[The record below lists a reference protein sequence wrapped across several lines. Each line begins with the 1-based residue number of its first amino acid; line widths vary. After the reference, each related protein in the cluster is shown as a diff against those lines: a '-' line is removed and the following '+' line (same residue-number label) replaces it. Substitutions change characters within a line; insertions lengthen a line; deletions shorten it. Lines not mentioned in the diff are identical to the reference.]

1 MNLRPLTQSDDLALS
16 IFLDSEFSKAA
27 TYQTVLKLRKTN
39 MVAMERLAFEGTKI
53 VGYLC
58 CAKMVNPSDWWVLSV
73 LVVSSSHRKKGI
85 GRELV
90 YRGMNHARRE
100 KAPAVVVVGDPSY
113 FAHVGFSKAAAEN
126 LVLPFA
132 QDYTSLYPIAP
143 GTGLSRHELVYPDAF
158 LPVGDVTTSPAS
170 A

>member
-1 MNLRPLTQSDDLALS
+1 MNLRPLTEADNLALS
-16 IFLDSEFSKAA
+16 IFLDSEFGKPD
-27 TYQTVLKLRKTN
+27 TYQTVLKLREAN

-73 LVVSSSHRKKGI
+73 LVVSSNHRKKGI

-100 KAPAVVVVGDPSY
+100 SAPAVVVVGDPAY
-113 FAHVGFSKAAAEN
+113 FAQVGFSQAAAQN
-126 LVLPFA
+126 LDLPYAKDF
-132 QDYTSLYPIAP
+132 TSLYPIAP

-158 LPVGDVTTSPAS
+158 KPAGDVPRAAS

>member
-16 IFLDSEFSKAA
+16 ILLDSEFGDSE
-27 TYQTVLKLRKTN
+27 TYQSVLKLREAN
-39 MVAMERLAFEGTKI
+39 MVAMERLAFEGSKV

-58 CAKMVNPSDWWVLSV
+58 CAKMANPSDWWVLSV

-100 KAPAVVVVGDPSY
+100 NAPAVVVVGDPAY
-113 FAHVGFSKAAAEN
+113 FAQVGFSQSAARNLEVPFAAE
-126 LVLPFA
+126 F
-132 QDYTSLYPIAP
+132 TSLYPIAP
-143 GTGLSRHELVYPDAF
+143 GTGLSRHTLVYPDAF
-158 LPVGDVTTSPAS
+158 TPYSDVPSV
-170 A
+170 

>member
-16 IFLDSEFSKAA
+16 IFLDSEFRKPD
-27 TYQTVLKLRKTN
+27 TYQTLLKLREDN

-58 CAKMVNPSDWWVLSV
+58 CVKMVNPSDWWALSV
-73 LVVSSSHRKKGI
+73 LVVSSSHRRKGI

-100 KAPAVVVVGDPSY
+100 KAPAVVVVGDPNY
-113 FAHVGFSKAAAEN
+113 FAQVGFSQSATRN
-126 LVLPFA
+126 LNLPFA
-132 QDYTSLYPIAP
+132 ADFTSLYPIAP
-143 GTGLSRHELVYPDAF
+143 GTGLSHHTLVYPEAF
-158 LPVGDVTTSPAS
+158 IPVGEVSSAAS
-170 A
+170 ST